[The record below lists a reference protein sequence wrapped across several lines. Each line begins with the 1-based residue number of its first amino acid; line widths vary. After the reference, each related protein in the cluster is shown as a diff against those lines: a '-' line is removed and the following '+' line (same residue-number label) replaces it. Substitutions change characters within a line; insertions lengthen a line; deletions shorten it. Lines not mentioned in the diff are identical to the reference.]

1 MKTSP
6 IREDGEVKT
15 REDWINE
22 VEARKAQLQ
31 SAANV
36 KDMLQMMESI
46 LK

>member
-22 VEARKAQLQ
+22 AEARKSQQQ
-31 SAANV
+31 SAANM

>member
-22 VEARKAQLQ
+22 AEARKAQMQ
-31 SAANV
+31 SAAAT

-46 LK
+46 MK